1 MSFKTYYDRLGL
13 TLNASQDDIKAAYRK
28 LAQELHP
35 DKLPSNIS
43 AKMAELAKKEFNE
56 LREAYLVLS
65 NPNARIT
72 YDRRLAERRLA
83 EKRAAE
89 QKAQYKATASSHR
102 PSNPWNLPLVTAA
115 LGAAGA
121 IIIVSIVNAVAA
133 IDRQSTVQATGAN
146 STPASSTTAPATHLE
161 EANIAATPTATV
173 ASATAAPETAASA
186 TVAPADVGVGGATQ
200 SETVPDSSPQQAE
213 FTPGEITRFATA
225 LLELQPI
232 LNSTKAK
239 LESASTSSE
248 RQAIEN
254 DFDIQATQILLSHGM
269 QPEEYQQIAARTETD
284 AKIRLDVIAATVR
297 LQQLGRHRSQ

>member
-13 TLNASQDDIKAAYRK
+13 PLNASQDEIKAAYRK

-35 DKLPSNIS
+35 DKLPTNIS
-43 AKMAELAKKEFNE
+43 AKMSELAKKEFNE

-65 NPNARIT
+65 NPNARTT
-72 YDRRLAERRLA
+72 YDRRLAERRMA
-83 EKRAAE
+83 ERRAAE
-89 QKAQYKATASSHR
+89 QNTHHHAKAHSPGS
-102 PSNPWNLPLVTAA
+102 PEPWNIPLMTAA

-133 IDRQSTVQATGAN
+133 IDRQSTVQATGA
-146 STPASSTTAPATHLE
+146 SSTTLSPTTN
-161 EANIAATPTATV
+161 ANDGADTATTPSLPV
-173 ASATAAPETAASA
+173 ASATATAASA
-186 TVAPADVGVGGATQ
+186 TTASGNVEPP
-200 SETVPDSSPQQAE
+200 SETAPDPSPQQTE

-239 LESASTSSE
+239 LESASTSIE

-254 DFDIQATQILLSHGM
+254 DFDVQATQILLSHGM

-297 LQQLGRHRSQ
+297 IQRLGRHHSP

>member
-1 MSFKTYYDRLGL
+1 MSLKTYYDRLGL
-13 TLNASQDDIKAAYRK
+13 PLNASQDDIKVAYRK

-35 DKLPSNIS
+35 DKLPTNIS
-43 AKMAELAKKEFNE
+43 GKMAELAKKEFNE

-65 NPNARIT
+65 NSNARTT

-83 EKRAAE
+83 EERAAE
-89 QKAQYKATASSHR
+89 QKARNHATANSLR
-102 PSNPWNLPLVTAA
+102 PSKPWNLPLMTAA

-133 IDRQSTVQATGAN
+133 IDRQSTVRATGA
-146 STPASSTTAPATHLE
+146 SSAPSSPAT
-161 EANIAATPTATV
+161 NVNGVDTAAAPTVPV
-173 ASATAAPETAASA
+173 ASATAASG
-186 TVAPADVGVGGATQ
+186 DIGVGGEHS
-200 SETVPDSSPQQAE
+200 SETAPDPSPQQTE

-239 LESASTSSE
+239 LESASTSVE

-254 DFDIQATQILLSHGM
+254 DFDVQATRILLSHGM

-297 LQQLGRHRSQ
+297 IQRLGSHHSP

>member
-13 TLNASQDDIKAAYRK
+13 PLNASQDDIKVAYRK

-35 DKLPSNIS
+35 DKLPTNIS
-43 AKMAELAKKEFNE
+43 GKMSELAKQEFNE

-65 NPNARIT
+65 NPNARTT

-83 EKRAAE
+83 EERAAE
-89 QKAQYKATASSHR
+89 QKARNHATANSLR
-102 PSNPWNLPLVTAA
+102 PSKPWNLPLMTAA

-133 IDRQSTVQATGAN
+133 IDRQSTVRATGA
-146 STPASSTTAPATHLE
+146 SSAPSSPAT
-161 EANIAATPTATV
+161 NVNGVDTAAAPTVPV
-173 ASATAAPETAASA
+173 ASATATAASA
-186 TVAPADVGVGGATQ
+186 TAASEDIGTGGEHS
-200 SETVPDSSPQQAE
+200 SETAPDPSPQQTE

-232 LNSTKAK
+232 LSSTKAK
-239 LESASTSSE
+239 LESASTSIE

-254 DFDIQATQILLSHGM
+254 DFDVQATRILLSHGM

-297 LQQLGRHRSQ
+297 IQRLGRHHSP